1 MKKITIGLDTVLDYK
16 NQVLSNLQM
25 EHGKII
31 AEMNHQENI
40 MKDLKDRYEKLRI
53 EFNDK
58 KLFGMTI
65 MEARTF
71 QLYLSQIENQIKAQE
86 KKLEEVKKREE
97 KKRREVVESKT
108 ESAAIEKL
116 REKKKTQY
124 DAKVKKSE
132 ELFIEEFVSNSTST
146 IERR

>member
-1 MKKITIGLDTVLDYK
+1 MKKFTFGLDTVLDYK
-16 NQVLSNLQM
+16 NQVLSNLKL

-31 AEMNHQENI
+31 AELNQNENE
-40 MKDLKDRYEKLRI
+40 MEYLRQKYEKLRS
-53 EFNDK
+53 EFNEK
-58 KLFGMTI
+58 KLQGMTI

-71 QLYLSQIENQIKAQE
+71 QLYLTQIEGQMKIQAQ
-86 KKLEEVKKREE
+86 KIEEVRKREE

-116 REKKKTQY
+116 REKKKTNY
-124 DAKVKKSE
+124 DASVKKSE

-146 IERR
+146 NERR